1 MKRSHI
7 CLIAGLGSSILWPVN
22 PWSAW
27 ARKLKSRFEGHYTAH
42 GVIRRPDIVIWAV
55 SADGSGEKKMFDT
68 IIADHQKGLLDT
80 VCGGGH
86 SNGDRDWLRGAERLY
101 ARGIQIPYGFGI
113 DMTLGEFG
121 AEVFGNHRVYEEFH
135 GVLETADFHPS
146 FKQSGSVHRYHET
159 KVGHTASANLQW
171 VQDRIFDNITKV
183 IK

>member
-1 MKRSHI
+1 MKRNHI
-7 CLIAGLGSSILWPVN
+7 VLIPGLSSSILWSLN

-27 ARKLKSRFEGHYTAH
+27 ARKLQTRFNRHYENRKD
-42 GVIRRPDIVIWAV
+42 VRIWAV
-55 SADGSGEKKMFDT
+55 SADGAGEKLAFDT
-68 IIADHQKGLLDT
+68 IISDHQKGLLDT
-80 VCGGGH
+80 VSGGGH
-86 SNGDRDWLRGAERLY
+86 SNGARDWLRGSERLY

-146 FKQSGSVHRYHET
+146 FKQSGGVHRYHET
-159 KVGHTASANLQW
+159 KVGHTASANLAW
-171 VQDRIFDNITKV
+171 VQNRIFDSITGV